1 MHQRSELCL
10 SARHRAWRA
19 PEVSNELL
27 TPAELAAFGL
37 RYGALL
43 WLIAEQHL
51 RLSPDGRLRSGKT
64 LEASLGASF
73 ILNV

>member
-1 MHQRSELCL
+1 M
-10 SARHRAWRA
+10 
-19 PEVSNELL
+19 SNELL